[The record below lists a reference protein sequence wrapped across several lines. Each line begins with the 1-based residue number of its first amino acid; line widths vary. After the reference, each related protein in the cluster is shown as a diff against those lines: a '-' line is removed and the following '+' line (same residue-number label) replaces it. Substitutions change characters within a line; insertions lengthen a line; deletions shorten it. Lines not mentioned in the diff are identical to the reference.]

1 MKQIQTGRF
10 LAAFLFVAL
19 GIFLLLINIG
29 IISMEMTEAIVYFYP
44 FLLVILGGKYVI
56 DALLPSTRRKRW
68 TTGILLLTIG
78 SLLILDRFAIITFTL
93 GSIWK
98 LWPLIFVVIG
108 LKLLGRFRKN
118 QGFSFVRDLSYKKP
132 NWKVQSINDWSF
144 VADYKFD
151 FSTTFIPE
159 EETTISLAG
168 FVGDIKIIVPDDIPF
183 KIVGSANVLSATI
196 DKQNQDTIGRGH
208 AITYQTDDFDESLQR
223 LVFNFDFSVLDLRVD
238 RI

>member
-10 LAAFLFVAL
+10 LAALLFVAL

-44 FLLVILGGKYVI
+44 FLLVILGGKYVV
-56 DALLPSTRRKRW
+56 DAFLPSTRRKKW
-68 TTGILLLTIG
+68 TTGILLLLLGT
-78 SLLILDRFAIITFTL
+78 LLILDRFAIITFSL
-93 GSIWK
+93 WSFWK
-98 LWPLIFVVIG
+98 LWPLIFVMIG
-108 LKLLGRFRKN
+108 FKLLGRFRKN
-118 QGFSFVRDLSYKKP
+118 EGFSFVRDLSYKKP

-159 EETTISLAG
+159 EETIISLAG

-183 KIVGSANVLSATI
+183 KIVGSAHVLSATI
-196 DKQNQDTIGRGH
+196 DKQNQDTIGKGH
-208 AITYQTDDFDESLQR
+208 VITYETDDFDESLQR
-223 LVFNFDFSVLDLRVD
+223 LVFYVDFSVLDLRVD